1 MFYSQISINSDINNL
16 SELEMFIDEVMDN
29 YHIEEQYYGILS
41 VPLIESTKNAI
52 IHGNKNNVQ
61 KKVTISIQKN
71 DKEIQCSVSDEGSG
85 FDYDSI
91 INSPI
96 EKITTNGLLK
106 IKSLSEKITFYNNGA
121 TISYSQNIPTIKQKH
136 SKAKLIHQNNS
147 KIIKTKMR

>member
-91 INSPI
+91 IIDNLAGFPYESVGI
-96 EKITTNGLLK
+96 QRLNRKGVAYTNIVQL
-106 IKSLSEKITFYNNGA
+106 
-121 TISYSQNIPTIKQKH
+121 
-136 SKAKLIHQNNS
+136 
-147 KIIKTKMR
+147 